1 MGFYGNVISKDVE
14 ARYDIDNIQ
23 NELSIFQQNITNIR
37 ENILELKDEQSN
49 TTGNLAGIV
58 AEIKN
63 IKLDITE
70 LTKLYNELIDDFNA
84 ALELLGGHE
93 SWVS

>member
-14 ARYDIDNIQ
+14 ARYNIDNIQ
-23 NELSIFQQNITNIR
+23 NELSIFQQNIANIK
-37 ENILELKDEQSN
+37 ENILELEDEQSN
-49 TTGNLAGIV
+49 TTGNLDEIV
-58 AEIKN
+58 TEIKN

-84 ALELLGGHE
+84 ALKLLGGHE